1 MVGDWETVTLSYHDY
16 DPGYIDPRVVYVSNN
31 RDPEVTS
38 YKNITV
44 FEHTE
49 VTSYKN
55 ITVFDVD
62 SIVDAEITLHIFD
75 SAILVLSCL
84 YGVKIESIAIF
95 QQMTRFQFP
104 MFIFIDDIELEGA
117 DPWNFFD
124 QVKSKL
130 NHRCAAIQVPIR
142 SIDNCCIGFVDLVKL
157 KASYFRPK
165 KSSRSG
171 LFDCVAN
178 KLKGY
183 FFRSQTHDYDDV
195 EVEEVDKDM
204 QAFVLKK
211 RRELIEIVS
220 EVDDKL
226 SEDFHG
232 GRQIS
237 ESVLDD
243 AIRRAT
249 IARKF
254 VPIFMG
260 TFSERYDGLELLREG
275 VIRYLPSPIDV
286 SNYALDQ
293 NRNGE
298 KIELSGSIDA
308 PFVAKAFTNVH
319 NNSNLLTYLRIYQG
333 AIKKGDF
340 ITNVN
345 TGEKIEILVLC
356 KRHDDEIEYV
366 DEAHAGEIVM
376 LFNALLKSGDTFT
389 DGSVRYTMT
398 FADVPID
405 GSSIPRLLYSTV
417 CSSASSPSPP
427 SFVLPLHL
435 RHFSHKS
442 VEHLCHVW
450 ISGYNYETMQTDGNS
465 IEKLMMSGRKRH
477 TFQLHLGRDI
487 NRHTQTYVTSYKNI
501 TLFDISCGDTFFEKI
516 SSDLVDFNVDVQ
528 LASRIFDS
536 AILVLSCQDG
546 VKTESITID
555 QQMTRFQLPR
565 LIFIDD
571 LCNTPISQHN

>member
-1 MVGDWETVTLSYHDY
+1 MNRFLRSSLPCLLDSTVRSSLYPSSSVLSTLPPLRHFSNKSQEHLRNVWLSGLRDPYIRMVGDWETLMLRYHDY
-16 DPGYIDPRVVYVSNN
+16 DPYYIDPRVVYVSNN
-31 RDPEVTS
+31 RDPKVTS

-44 FEHTE
+44 FQHTE

-62 SIVDAEITLHIFD
+62 SIVDAEIPLHIFD
-75 SAILVLSCL
+75 SAVPVLSCL
-84 YGVKIESIAIF
+84 YGVKIETIAIF

-130 NHRCAAIQVPIR
+130 NHRCAAIQVPLR
-142 SIDNCCIGFVDLVKL
+142 SIDDCYIGFVDLVKL
-157 KASYFRPK
+157 KASYFPSK
-165 KSSRSG
+165 KSSRSRF
-171 LFDCVAN
+171 FDRLAN
-178 KLKGY
+178 KLK
-183 FFRSQTHDYDDV
+183 
-195 EVEEVDKDM
+195 EVEEVAKDM

-232 GRQIS
+232 GSQIS

-260 TFSERYDGLELLREG
+260 TFSDERYEGLELLREG

-286 SNYALDQ
+286 SNYALDL
-293 NRNGE
+293 NKNGE

-308 PFVAKAFTNVH
+308 PFVAKAFTN
-319 NNSNLLTYLRIYQG
+319 NLNRSDLLTYLRIYQG
-333 AIKKGDF
+333 VIKKDDF

-345 TGEKIEILVLC
+345 TGEKIQILTLC

-376 LFNALLKSGDTFT
+376 LFDALLKSGDTFT

-398 FADVPID
+398 SADVPT
-405 GSSIPRLLYSTV
+405 YSV
-417 CSSASSPSPP
+417 S
-427 SFVLPLHL
+427 
-435 RHFSHKS
+435 
-442 VEHLCHVW
+442 
-450 ISGYNYETMQTDGNS
+450 
-465 IEKLMMSGRKRH
+465 
-477 TFQLHLGRDI
+477 
-487 NRHTQTYVTSYKNI
+487 
-501 TLFDISCGDTFFEKI
+501 
-516 SSDLVDFNVDVQ
+516 
-528 LASRIFDS
+528 
-536 AILVLSCQDG
+536 
-546 VKTESITID
+546 
-555 QQMTRFQLPR
+555 
-565 LIFIDD
+565 
-571 LCNTPISQHN
+571 

>member
-1 MVGDWETVTLSYHDY
+1 
-16 DPGYIDPRVVYVSNN
+16 VSNN

-117 DPWNFFD
+117 DPWNFFE

-142 SIDNCCIGFVDLVKL
+142 SIDDCYIGFVDLVKL
-157 KASYFRPK
+157 KASYFPSK
-165 KSSRSG
+165 KSSKSG
-171 LFDCVAN
+171 FFDRVAN
-178 KLKGY
+178 KLKG
-183 FFRSQTHDYDDV
+183 SQTPDYDDV
-195 EVEEVDKDM
+195 EVEEVAKDM

-232 GRQIS
+232 GSQIS

-260 TFSERYDGLELLREG
+260 TFSDERYEGLELLREG
-275 VIRYLPSPIDV
+275 VIRYLPSPINV
-286 SNYALDQ
+286 SNYALDL
-293 NRNGE
+293 NKNGE

-308 PFVAKAFTNVH
+308 PFVAKAFTNKH

-333 AIKKGDF
+333 VIKMGDF

-345 TGEKIEILVLC
+345 TGEKIQICSLC
-356 KRHDDEIEYV
+356 KRHDDEVEYV

-376 LFNALLKSGDTFT
+376 LFYALLKSGDTFT

-398 FADVPID
+398 SADVPTD
-405 GSSIPRLLYSTV
+405 GSLHTTPSLLHRTLLRLLSF
-417 CSSASSPSPP
+417 SAFLRSPSPP
-427 SFVLPLHL
+427 PSFLQQV
-435 RHFSHKS
+435 
-442 VEHLCHVW
+442 
-450 ISGYNYETMQTDGNS
+450 SG
-465 IEKLMMSGRKRH
+465 
-477 TFQLHLGRDI
+477 
-487 NRHTQTYVTSYKNI
+487 
-501 TLFDISCGDTFFEKI
+501 
-516 SSDLVDFNVDVQ
+516 
-528 LASRIFDS
+528 AS
-536 AILVLSCQDG
+536 A
-546 VKTESITID
+546 
-555 QQMTRFQLPR
+555 PR
-565 LIFIDD
+565 LDFWIQLRDD
-571 LCNTPISQHN
+571 ADRRK